1 MRALPALAACLLAV
15 FCPRFMGA
23 ADPPGRTA
31 APRWQSVEMR
41 ASKFLI
47 TTTSSVAVRL
57 LPSGE
62 ASRELLHR
70 KDHKVLLPVGRRT
83 ARVEVRNTL
92 LGRSSKTT
100 LWFDPADGRALQ
112 RLTVES
118 GKRQRYKALRFT
130 HDGVLT
136 QRRYPRKGEEKQ
148 PHSRWTDTS
157 EEFLPLPLAQSPVT
171 EGTALLYLLALT
183 DLQRTGETRTLEIF
197 ADDAVHRLEVK
208 VAGIV
213 RLKAHYTCVRGDREE
228 SLKGE
233 VELLHLTLRPRR
245 QADGKESSFEFL
257 GLEGDVDVYLHR
269 EDRYPVQITG
279 KIPVAG
285 RVKIELQRVTLP

>member
-1 MRALPALAACLLAV
+1 M
-15 FCPRFMGA
+15 
-23 ADPPGRTA
+23 
-31 APRWQSVEMR
+31 Q

-47 TTTSSVAVRL
+47 TTTSSVSVRL

-70 KDHKVLLPVGRRT
+70 KDHKVLLPAGRRT
-83 ARVEVRNTL
+83 ARVEVGNTL
-92 LGRSSKTT
+92 LGRISKTT

-130 HDGVLT
+130 ADGVLT
-136 QRRYPRKGEEKQ
+136 QRRYPRQGEEKQ

-157 EEFLPLPLAQSPVT
+157 EEFVALPLAQSSVT
-171 EGTALLYLLALT
+171 EGTALLYLLAVA
-183 DLQRTGETRTLEIF
+183 DLQRTGQTRTLEIF

-208 VAGIV
+208 VEGIV
-213 RLKAHYTCVRGDREE
+213 RLKARYACVRGDREE
-228 SLKGE
+228 KLKGE
-233 VELLHLTLRPRR
+233 VELLHLTLRP
-245 QADGKESSFEFL
+245 QKQVGGKESSFEFL

-269 EDRYPVQITG
+269 QDRYPVQITG